1 MEKKVF
7 EGLEY
12 LISHPKGFQE
22 DKKYPLVIFLHGAGT
37 RGEEIDCLQNNVSL
51 QNILQR
57 QDARG
62 YILIAP
68 HCKRGDWN
76 EWMTILVHLIET
88 CRETAYIDKTRIHLT
103 GASMG
108 GYGTWALATLYPDWF
123 ASAMPLC
130 GGGIGAFAKNL
141 VNLPIRAFHGLRDKT
156 VDPIES
162 LQMAKAVNLRGG
174 HAELILFP
182 ELEHNCWDTV
192 YSDEKNYDW
201 LLSFTTRQG
210 KAEADDFSGSYYG

>member
-1 MEKKVF
+1 MEVKVF

-12 LISHPKGFQE
+12 LISYPAGFQE

-37 RGEEIDCLQNNVSL
+37 RGEEIDRLKRNACVQNL
-51 QNILQR
+51 LKR

-62 YILIAP
+62 YILLAP
-68 HCKRGDWN
+68 HCKSGDWN
-76 EWMTILVHLIET
+76 ERMALLIRLVESY
-88 CRETAYIDKTRIHLT
+88 REISYIDKTRVHLT
-103 GASMG
+103 GNSMG
-108 GYGTWALATLYPDWF
+108 GYGTWALTTLRAHWF

-130 GGGIGAFAKNL
+130 GGGIGAFANNL

-192 YSDEKNYDW
+192 YTDEKNYDW
-201 LLSFTTRQG
+201 LLSFTAG
-210 KAEADDFSGSYYG
+210 AEKAETEDLSGTYYG